1 MRSLCTSQ
9 GDEDNGEQGAWFVLS
24 ALGLFST
31 VPGSLNLVLGSPI
44 FRHVRIW
51 RGHCKVG
58 GTGQCD
64 YGRDDSSFSIGSKSV
79 HTFPPDSSYLDLVA
93 LGTSPEVSKVVEVT
107 LNGAPL
113 PLSDPSSFSSSSSPR
128 KSRLLFQG
136 NSSSFSSPSS
146 SSSYL
151 IFLSQCACVCVCVC
165 VCACMCVWV
174 NVCVCLYV

>member
-1 MRSLCTSQ
+1 MFISFFCVSQ

-31 VPGSLNLVLGSPI
+31 VPGSPNLVLGSPI

-51 RGHCKVG
+51 RGHCKAG

-64 YGRDDSSFSIGSKSV
+64 YGRDDSSFSNGSKSI

-113 PLSDPSSFSSSSSPR
+113 PLSDSSFSSPR

-136 NSSSFSSPSS
+136 NSPSFSSSSS

-151 IFLSQCACVCVCVC
+151 ILSSFRNVCVCVP
-165 VCACMCVWV
+165 
-174 NVCVCLYV
+174 VCVYA